1 MIEQLKNINC
11 TVLCDEPMRKHTSFR
26 IGGKAKFVVI
36 PKDEAALI
44 ALIRV
49 FKEQAFPFLLIGNG
63 SNVLFSDAD
72 YNGAVIQL
80 ADGLTDLHTEEN
92 GIIYCEAG
100 VILSK
105 LSLFALEQGL
115 TGLEF
120 AHGIPGSVGGAVFMN
135 AGAYGGEMKDCIAA
149 VRHMTPDGMIYETQA
164 DECAFSYRHS
174 LFTDNGHIILGAY
187 FRLSEGDK
195 ESIRARMEEL
205 KIKRKTSQPLD
216 LPSAGSTFKRPETGY
231 AAAHIDECG
240 LKGCSVGGAA
250 VSTKHAG
257 FVVNVGNAT
266 AADVKQLMKH
276 IQDTVFEK
284 HGVLLQPEVVM
295 LP

>member
-1 MIEQLKNINC
+1 
-11 TVLCDEPMRKHTSFR
+11 
-26 IGGKAKFVVI
+26 
-36 PKDEAALI
+36 
-44 ALIRV
+44 
-49 FKEQAFPFLLIGNG
+49 
-63 SNVLFSDAD
+63 
-72 YNGAVIQL
+72 
-80 ADGLTDLHTEEN
+80 
-92 GIIYCEAG
+92 
-100 VILSK
+100 
-105 LSLFALEQGL
+105 
-115 TGLEF
+115 
-120 AHGIPGSVGGAVFMN
+120 
-135 AGAYGGEMKDCIAA
+135 
-149 VRHMTPDGMIYETQA
+149 
-164 DECAFSYRHS
+164 
-174 LFTDNGHIILGAY
+174 
-187 FRLSEGDK
+187 
-195 ESIRARMEEL
+195 MEEL